1 MVYWIFIFILIFSPL
16 AFGTVEQWSLTIM
29 ECLCVLALLL
39 LVTERKRSHS
49 NLKARAG
56 NLYEIP
62 GIVPLLCLWTYHVIQ
77 IIPLPPDL
85 VKLVSPETHALYES
99 TIGLTGPLGWISL
112 SLNKKETLQ
121 EILRMTAYAAF
132 YILTIQ
138 LLTKKELLK
147 KTVAIVIILTSAM
160 AFQGILQHFI
170 NNHKLLWLREVP
182 QGSYFPFGPFVNRNH
197 YAGFMEMLFPV
208 AFGAFLAYKPGGNTS
223 LRQKLLEAAD
233 KRANI
238 YILLGFA
245 SVLIAVSI
253 FLTLSRGGIL
263 SWFISMM
270 ILGLMVILSRK
281 NDKMGM
287 IIVVVVALIML
298 SVTWFGWNSIF
309 NRFEQI
315 GNIGSVEADARMN
328 IWKDTMEIVRDFPVT
343 GTGFGSF
350 ASIFPKYQTVITEGV
365 VDHAHNDYIELLTD
379 GGIIAFV
386 LTSWFLFEVFWRSY
400 KSFHLRKE
408 TYSIYLYLGSLTG
421 LIAILIHSLTDFNL
435 HIASNGL
442 YFFFLSGLAVSTA
455 NTRLRDSLNRTYL
468 KPLRFAPKRLMVVF
482 SAIVL
487 ITTVALNGG
496 FIAGNFVF
504 AATQDARIDAG
515 TDRKQILAV
524 KDVIGKASLFDPLE
538 ASYYVKK
545 AGIEML
551 MSNSKAAMPLYLQA
565 LKLDPVNGEYL
576 QRMGLAYSDAN
587 DPGKADKLMQAA
599 IACDKLTPTRYEN
612 YVSWLFNQNRKE
624 DAMKTIKTAIS
635 LFPDITADFL
645 TLMPRDGLS
654 NDEILSVL
662 PPRVAPYIAFG
673 DYLCNTGKEDKAEDI
688 YMRAYGF
695 MSNETGIEPNWFY
708 KVVQYY
714 MKKGLNEK
722 ALAVMQQA
730 KTYLPKDA
738 GISLHAGELCEQLG
752 MRDRAIQEYKS
763 LLVIDPLNIDVRRK
777 LDKLLAANPILN
789 PSTP

>member
-1 MVYWIFIFILIFSPL
+1 PL
-16 AFGTVEQWSLTIM
+16 AFGTVERWSLTIM
-29 ECLCVLALLL
+29 ECLCVLALLIF
-39 LVTERKRSHS
+39 LVDSSK
-49 NLKARAG
+49 LKAQG
-56 NLYEIP
+56 SKQSVLYEIP
-62 GIVPLLCLWTYHVIQ
+62 GIVPLLCLWAYHVIQ

-121 EILRMTAYAAF
+121 EILRMTAYGAF
-132 YILTIQ
+132 YIVTIQ

-147 KTVAIVIILTSAM
+147 KTVAIVTILASAM

-208 AFGAFLAYKPGGNTS
+208 AFGAFLAYKPGGYTS

-253 FLTLSRGGIL
+253 FLSLSRGGIL

-270 ILGLMVILSRK
+270 ILGLMVILTRK

-298 SVTWFGWNSIF
+298 SVTWFGWDSIF

-315 GNIGSVEADARMN
+315 RNIASVEADARLN
-328 IWKDTMEIVRDFPVT
+328 IWKDTTEIIRDFPVT

-350 ASIFPKYQTVITEGV
+350 VSIYPKYQTVITEGGI
-365 VDHAHNDYIELLTD
+365 DHAHNDYIELLTD

-386 LTSWFLFEVFWRSY
+386 LTSWFLLEVFWKSY
-400 KSFHLRKE
+400 KSFRLRKE

-455 NTRLRDSLNRTYL
+455 NTRLRDSLNCTYL
-468 KPLRFAPKRLMVVF
+468 NPLHFASKRLMLV
-482 SAIVL
+482 SAAIVL
-487 ITTVALNGG
+487 ITTFVLNAG
-496 FIAGNFVF
+496 FIAGDFVF
-504 AATQDARIDAG
+504 AATQDSRISAD
-515 TDRKQILAV
+515 TDRKQKRIIS
-524 KDVIGKASLFDPLE
+524 DVMGKASLFDPLE
-538 ASYYVKK
+538 ASYYYKK
-545 AGIEML
+545 ADTEML
-551 MSNSKAAMPLYLQA
+551 MSNLKAAMPLYLQA

-576 QRMGLAYSDAN
+576 QRIGLAYSDAD

-599 IACDKLTPTRYEN
+599 IACDRLSPVRYEN
-612 YVSWLFNQNRKE
+612 YVSWLFNRNRKE
-624 DAMKTIKTAIS
+624 DAMKTIKTALS

-654 NDEILSVL
+654 SEEILSVL
-662 PPRVAPYIAFG
+662 PARVAPYIAFG
-673 DYLCNTGKEDKAEDI
+673 EYLCNTGKEDKAEDI
-688 YMRAYGF
+688 YMRAFGF
-695 MSNETGIEPNWFY
+695 MSNETGIDPNWFY

-714 MKKGLNEK
+714 TKKGLNEK
-722 ALAVMQQA
+722 ALTIIQQA

-738 GISLHAGELCEQLG
+738 GISLRAAELCEQMG
-752 MRDRAIQEYKS
+752 MRDRAIQEYEDV
-763 LLVIDPLNIDVRRK
+763 LAIEPVNIDVRRR
-777 LDKLLAANPILN
+777 LDKLQEAVK
-789 PSTP
+789 SVKDSKERQRQ